1 MRNEKI
7 TPLYERLSRDD
18 ELQGESNSISNQ
30 KKMLEDYARRNG
42 LPNPTHFTDDGV
54 SGTRFDRPGFLAMM
68 EEVEAGRVEAIV
80 IKDMSRLGRDYL
92 KVGQVM
98 EILRQRGVRLIAIND
113 GVDSLKGD
121 DDFTPFRNIM
131 NEFYARDTSRKIR
144 SVFKSKGMSGKHL
157 TGTVIYGYLW
167 DEKRE
172 HWLVDEEAAA
182 VVRHIFALAMEGYG
196 PYQIATKLSEEKIEM
211 PAVHL
216 ARYGEGVN
224 KNKTFA
230 DIYRWSAS
238 TVVEIL
244 KKREYLGHTVNF
256 KTRKHFKDKKSHYV
270 DESEWTIFENTH
282 EAIIDQ
288 ETFDNVQRIR
298 GNARRYPDGFGEAH
312 PLTGLMYCAD
322 CGGKMYVH
330 RTYNGKRVPQY
341 TCGQYGKYPIGSL
354 CPTQHRIKAEAVLTL
369 IADMLRAIAE
379 YSKNDRAEFI
389 RTVQE
394 TQAAQQTAD
403 ISKKRKRLA
412 AAQKR
417 AGELEKLICKIYEDN
432 ALGKLPDAR
441 YEALDAQY
449 AKEQDTLNAEIT
461 ELEKAVTGYEQSR
474 KSAEKFIALIDKY
487 ENFDTLTNTMLNEF
501 VEKILVHERSRKGS
515 QDTTQEIE
523 IYFNFL
529 GRYIPPALQPVPLTP
544 EEQEE
549 LRKKEER
556 KDRLH
561 QNYLRRKANGKQ
573 KEWEER
579 YNAKRKAKMEAAK
592 AAIRA
597 EDMEK
602 GIFTTVSQ
610 LPRQE
615 PRKATLPASAAV

>member
-1 MRNEKI
+1 M
-7 TPLYERLSRDD
+7 TGV
-18 ELQGESNSISNQ
+18 QTC
-30 KKMLEDYARRNG
+30 A
-42 LPNPTHFTDDGV
+42 LPI
-54 SGTRFDRPGFLAMM
+54 L
-68 EEVEAGRVEAIV
+68 
-80 IKDMSRLGRDYL
+80 SRLGRDYL

-417 AGELEKLICKIYEDN
+417 AGELERLICKIYEDN

-449 AKEQDTLNAEIT
+449 AKEQDALNAEIA

-501 VEKILVHERSRKGS
+501 VEKILVHERARKGS
-515 QDTTQEIE
+515 QDTTQEVE
-523 IYFNFL
+523 IYFNFV
-529 GRYIPPALQPVPLTP
+529 GRYIPPAMQPVPLTP

-561 QNYLRRKANGKQ
+561 RNYLRRKANGKQ

-579 YNAKRKAKMEAAK
+579 YNAKRKAQMEAAK

-597 EDMEK
+597 EDMAK
-602 GIFTTVSQ
+602 GIYTTVSQ
-610 LPRQE
+610 LPHQE
-615 PRKATLPASAAV
+615 PRRAALPASTVL

>member
-30 KKMLEDYARRNG
+30 KQMLEDFARRNG
-42 LPNPTHFTDDGV
+42 LPNPTHFTDDGI

-98 EILRQRGVRLIAIND
+98 EVLRQRGVRLIAIND

-172 HWLVDEEAAA
+172 HWLVDEEAAE
-182 VVRHIFALAMEGYG
+182 VVRRIFSLTLEGYG
-196 PYQIATKLSEEKIEM
+196 PYQIACKLSADRIEI
-211 PAVHL
+211 PVVHL
-216 ARYGEGVN
+216 ARFNEGVN
-224 KNKTFA
+224 RSKPVK
-230 DIYRWSAS
+230 DPYGWGSS
-238 TVVEIL
+238 TIVNIL
-244 KKREYLGHTVNF
+244 KKREYLGHTINF

-270 DESEWTIFENTH
+270 SEDEWTIFENTH

-288 ETFDNVQRIR
+288 QTFDLVQKIRSNV
-298 GNARRYPDGFGEAH
+298 RRYPNGWGEAA
-312 PLTGLMYCAD
+312 PLTGLLYCAD

-330 RTYNGKRVPQY
+330 RTNNGKRISQY
-341 TCGQYGKYPIGSL
+341 TCSNYTKVPCGTL
-354 CPTQHRIKAEAVLTL
+354 CPTQHRINESAVLTL
-369 IADMLRAIAE
+369 VSDTLRAIAE
-379 YSKNDRAEFI
+379 YSRNDRTEFI
-389 RTVQE
+389 HTVQE
-394 TQAAQQTAD
+394 TQVAQQSAD
-403 ISKKRKRLA
+403 ISKKRRRLA

-441 YEALDAQY
+441 YRALDAQY
-449 AKEQDTLNAEIT
+449 AKEQDALEIEIA
-461 ELEKAVTGYEQSR
+461 ELEKAVTGYEQSQ

-501 VEKILVHERSRKGS
+501 VEKILVHERARKGS

-529 GRYIPPALQPVPLTP
+529 GRYIPPSLQPVPLTP

-549 LRKKEER
+549 LLKKEER

-561 QNYLRRKANGKQ
+561 QNYL
-573 KEWEER
+573 
-579 YNAKRKAKMEAAK
+579 KRKASGAQKRYEDKIKAK
-592 AAIRA
+592 KKAEMDAKKALIRA
-597 EDMEK
+597 EDMKK
-602 GIFTTVSQ
+602 GVFSTIGQ
-610 LPRQE
+610 LPKEE
-615 PRKATLPASAAV
+615 PRKGSIAASAAV